1 MTHTQKHAKYELAD
15 FFADCF
21 TLILQLRKT
30 HEYGDQ
36 EILRKR
42 VHELLDKAERE
53 AKDAGFSDEDIQMVI
68 FALVALLDETII
80 ASEWSQKDAWLAKP
94 LQLELFD
101 RFDAGEEFF
110 VRLEKLRQRPQYDK
124 GVLEI
129 YYLCM
134 TLGFKGKYQFQ
145 EREKLRQLI
154 EETHDDLRHIKGK
167 SAEILSLHGQRKD
180 ELVEVVSKE
189 VPFLVVVISSVAI
202 GFIFYLVMTLLI
214 SNAANT
220 VINIINSII

>member
-1 MTHTQKHAKYELAD
+1 MTHIQKHAKYDLID
-15 FFADCF
+15 IFSDCY

-42 VHELLDKAERE
+42 TRELLNKAESE
-53 AKDAGFSDEDIQMVI
+53 AKEAGVNDEDIHMVI

-80 ASEWSQKDAWLAKP
+80 TSEWSQKDAWLARP
-94 LQLELFD
+94 LQLELFN
-101 RFDAGEEFF
+101 RFDSGEEFF
-110 VRLEKLRQRPQYDK
+110 VRLEKLRRRPQYNK
-124 GVLEI
+124 SVLEI

-154 EETHDDLRHIKGK
+154 EETYDDLRHIKGK
-167 SAEILSLHGQRKD
+167 SAEILSPQGQRKD
-180 ELVEVVSKE
+180 EFVEVVSKE
-189 VPFLVVVISSVAI
+189 VPFSVVVISAVAI
-202 GFIFYLVMTLLI
+202 GFIFYLIMTLLI

-220 VINIINSII
+220 VNHIINSII